1 MSEWIKPDKIHTV
14 PIEDGELYLSPAYD
28 VLHRWQ
34 KFGFN
39 ILRYWDM
46 ENGKMCN
53 VAIDNA
59 GAEFLIQAV
68 GLFAI
73 DREQPPHDGIFEHEH
88 EIYLRWRADTLTE
101 ADFGVEFDE
110 IVELPPNET

>member
-14 PIEDGELYLSPAYD
+14 PIEGGELHLAPSYD
-28 VLHRWQ
+28 VLHRW
-34 KFGFN
+34 KNIGFN

-53 VAIDNA
+53 VAVDNG
-59 GAEFLIQAV
+59 GAEFLIETV

-73 DREQPPHDGIFEHEH
+73 DREAPPNDGIFEHEH
-88 EIYLRWRADTLTE
+88 EIYIRWAAETMTE
-101 ADFGVEFDE
+101 ADFGLDFAAD
-110 IVELPPNET
+110 IDPPEQA

>member
-14 PIEDGELYLSPAYD
+14 PIEDGELHLSPAYD

-34 KFGFN
+34 RLGFN

-46 ENGKMCN
+46 NSGKMCN
-53 VAIDNA
+53 VALDDG
-59 GAEFLIQAV
+59 GAEFLIQQV

-73 DREQPPHDGIFEHEH
+73 DREAGEDPGIFEHEH
-88 EIYLRWRADTLTE
+88 EIYLKWQADTMTE
-101 ADFGVEFDE
+101 ADFGLEFTD
-110 IVELPPNET
+110 ELPPDLT